1 MIEDEKLELRCVEL
15 CGVVGK
21 MISNLVLRGLNLTP
35 GGGGGGRDRGRN
47 QCDDTLIPDSAINYQ
62 DRWYFK
68 SRFVTLE
75 SESSSRITAGREMV
89 FVHKGATLPFGG
101 PGSYNAFQAMG
112 TLDWNAEDYFQ
123 DLCKRHPWSR
133 CLFIERAVQL
143 SNADRE
149 ELLSS

>member
-21 MISNLVLRGLNLTP
+21 MISNLVLRGLNLMP

-47 QCDDTLIPDSAINYQ
+47 QCDDTLIPDNAINYQ

-75 SESSSRITAGREMV
+75 SESSCPE
-89 FVHKGATLPFGG
+89 LQLGG
-101 PGSYNAFQAMG
+101 K
-112 TLDWNAEDYFQ
+112 W
-123 DLCKRHPWSR
+123 
-133 CLFIERAVQL
+133 CLYTKEQL
-143 SNADRE
+143 YRLAAQE
-149 ELLSS
+149 VTMHFKQWGP